1 VTIAHRASI
10 ADAQTTT
17 SASTWNTSTSAAI
30 NAGDLVV
37 LSVAYDAFALVEG
50 ELSYEPTSVTTGGV
64 ALEHVV
70 TEVLVSGSA
79 YPAISTWY
87 FVATGAIAS
96 GATIAIAWAGAVA
109 AKALRLSAFTR
120 DTSKTIVVAASATT
134 TATAADPGSLSA
146 NPFTGAHGLYW
157 YAVAGATSSA
167 TGLSGTSGSWFSWGG
182 ATANTGTSATSIG
195 IRGEYTIQTATTF
208 ASNPTWVA
216 CDHAAQQ
223 AIFRE
228 TGGGAARDPL
238 GTLTGFFGA

>member
-79 YPAISTWY
+79 YP
-87 FVATGAIAS
+87 AIAS